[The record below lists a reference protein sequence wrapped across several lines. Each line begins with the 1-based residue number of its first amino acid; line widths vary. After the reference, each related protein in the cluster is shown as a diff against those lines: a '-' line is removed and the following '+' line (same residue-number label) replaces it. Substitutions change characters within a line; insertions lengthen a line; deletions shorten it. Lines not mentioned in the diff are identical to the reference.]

1 MKTITTTV
9 YTFDELSEKAKEK
22 AIDAY
27 RNHTQESFTVID
39 FWETCQAINK
49 IFPINI
55 RSLDATWWR
64 GTDYTI
70 EDYEYDKDGN
80 ELSDFGYT
88 FDEYIKRTKYPNS
101 NDNMQLTG
109 TYSDIAFLESLPR
122 WKSLTREDF
131 KDAMRAIQ
139 KSLEEA
145 YDDEL
150 SDESIAETIRINE
163 YDFLEDWTK
172 Y

>member
-22 AIDAY
+22 AIDSY
-27 RNHTQESFTVID
+27 RNSDTESFTLQD
-39 FWETCQAINK
+39 FWETCKAIEK
-49 IFPINI
+49 IFPIKI

-88 FDEYIKRTKYPNS
+88 FDEYILQAKYPNS

-109 TYSDIAFLESLPR
+109 MYSDIAFLESLPR
-122 WKSLTREDF
+122 SKPLTKDDLR
-131 KDAMRAIQ
+131 DAMRALK

-150 SDESIAETIRINE
+150 C
-163 YDFLEDWTK
+163 
-172 Y
+172 